1 MAEVALQNARAAH
14 SGAAAVEEFHNYID
28 GVWARSGSNRTFDNV
43 NPADTS
49 DIVGRFQASTAADAR
64 AAVDAAAAAFEG
76 WRRTSVSARA
86 KVLNRAADYLDAHAD
101 RFAKEMTREQG
112 KALNLAKDEI
122 VRSAQCLRFYAVE
135 ATSLAGET
143 FPNDDPDM
151 TVYTLREPLGVV
163 SVITPWN
170 FPTSIPARKIAPALV
185 TGNTVIFKP
194 SSDAPLSGLRLAEAF
209 IEAGLPKGV
218 LNFITGR
225 AGDVGP
231 AITEPDVVRAIS
243 FTGSTAA
250 GEHICKSV
258 SFTTR
263 TQMELGGKNP
273 LIVMEDAD
281 LDKAVELTVKGG
293 LSLAGQACTGT
304 SRVLVVKAVRAAF
317 TEKLV
322 ARVKALKIGSGMTPG
337 MDLGPLATAKQL
349 ETVLRYIGIGRQEA
363 TLLCGGERLT
373 GAGFDNGY
381 YVSPAVFADVTQQ
394 MTIAREEIF
403 GPVIAV
409 IEVSDYADA
418 IAKANDTEYGLSAAI
433 ATRNPRY
440 MHDFARDI
448 QSGTVKIN
456 RTTTGNLLNAPFGGM
471 KRSST
476 STFRESGRVGLEFY
490 TQIKTVY
497 VGC

>member
-1 MAEVALQNARAAH
+1 MSNVAVKDARASDGSPAQ
-14 SGAAAVEEFHNYID
+14 VETFRNLID
-28 GVWARSGSNRTFDNV
+28 GEWCHSASRPFDNV

-49 DIVGRFQASTAADAR
+49 DIVGRFQASTAEDAGR
-64 AAVDAAAAAFEG
+64 AVAAASAAFEG
-76 WRRTSVSARA
+76 WKRTPIS
-86 KVLNRAADYLDAHAD
+86 KRAAILERAASHLETHVD
-101 RFAKEMTREQG
+101 RTAREMTREMG

-122 VRSAQCLRFYAVE
+122 LRSAQTLRFYAIE
-135 ATSLAGET
+135 GQSLTGEV

-170 FPTSIPARKIAPALV
+170 FPVSIPARKIAPALV
-185 TGNTVIFKP
+185 TGNTVVFKP
-194 SSDAPLSGLRLAEAF
+194 SSDAPLSGYRLAEAF
-209 IEAGLPKGV
+209 AAAGLPKGV

-225 AGDVGP
+225 AGEVGP
-231 AITEPDVVRAIS
+231 GITEPPVIRAIS

-250 GEHICKSV
+250 GEHICRSV
-258 SFTTR
+258 GFTTR

-273 LIVMEDAD
+273 LIVMDDAD
-281 LDKAVELTVKGG
+281 LDKAVDLAVKGG

-304 SRVLVVKAVRAAF
+304 SRVLVMKQVRAEFA
-317 TEKLV
+317 ERLV
-322 ARVKALKIGSGMTPG
+322 NRVKALKIGSGLTAG
-337 MDLGPLATAKQL
+337 MDMGPLATAKQL
-349 ETVLRYIGIGRQEA
+349 ETVLRYIAIGKQEA
-363 TLLCGGERLT
+363 TLLYGGERLT
-373 GAGFDNGY
+373 GAGYDGGY

-403 GPVIAV
+403 GPVIAIIDV
-409 IEVSDYADA
+409 DSYADA

-433 ATRNPRY
+433 ATRNPRI
-440 MHDFARDI
+440 MHDFANDI

-456 RTTTGNLLNAPFGGM
+456 RTTTGNLVNAPFGGL

-476 STFRESGRVGLEFY
+476 STFRESGRTGLEFY

-497 VGC
+497 RGC